1 MTAPVVSLEA
11 QIEQLMSNL
20 GSDSSVLNEN
30 NAYYEA
36 TYRPKALGMAVP
48 APMKKLMARI
58 GWARTYLG
66 AIEERLDVEGFR
78 MVKKNGSG
86 KVDDR
91 LWQWWQANNMDVESG
106 LAHLEAL
113 IHGRAYITV
122 SAPTLD
128 DPLSDKTCPVIKVE
142 SPRDI
147 YAEVDPTTRRV
158 TRAIRRYYALNPLG
172 VKTKHITLYL
182 PNVTLGFR
190 EGQGGWD
197 EIFKVPHN
205 LGVVPVIPILN
216 KERIKQEN
224 GVSEIKPEL
233 KSKIDAASRLL
244 MNLQATSE
252 LMATPQRVLFGL
264 DENEI
269 AKIEGKS
276 AWEAYLANILAFE
289 DPNGKIAQFAAAE
302 LRNFSEG
309 MKVLREEAS
318 TITGLGPQYFH
329 FGMDNPASA
338 EAMQAS
344 EVRLVKKAERKC
356 KIFGE
361 AWETVMRVCMLIM
374 DDGPLPEEAF
384 RMETIW
390 RNPATPT
397 YAAKADAVTK
407 LAAVQTS
414 DGRALLPVEAARI
427 EMGWSPEYRDE
438 MEQWDKN
445 SPKARLADLYGQ
457 AAVRPTFQQ
466 AGQPP
471 TQPPGG
477 AEKK

>member
-1 MTAPVVSLEA
+1 MTAPVASLEA
-11 QIEQLMSNL
+11 QISDLLSNF
-20 GSDSSVLNEN
+20 GSDSGLLNEN

-36 TYRPKALGMAVP
+36 TYRPKAIGMAVP
-48 APMKKLMARI
+48 PPMKKLMAKI
-58 GWARTYLG
+58 GWARTYVN
-66 AIEERLDVEGFR
+66 AIEERLDIEGFR
-78 MVKKNGSG
+78 MVKKNGAG
-86 KVDDR
+86 KADER

-106 LAHLEAL
+106 LAHTEAL

-122 SAPTLD
+122 SAPVTD
-128 DPLSDKTCPVIKVE
+128 DPLSDSNTPVIKVE

-147 YAEVDPTTRRV
+147 YAEVDPVTRRV
-158 TRAIRRYYALNPLG
+158 KRAIRRYWGKNPVG
-172 VKTKHITLYL
+172 AKIMRVTLYL
-182 PNVTLGFR
+182 PNSTIGLV
-190 EGQGGWD
+190 EGRSGWEQEWRVD
-197 EIFKVPHN
+197 HN
-205 LGVVPVIPILN
+205 LGIVPVIPILN
-216 KERIKQEN
+216 KERVRQEK
-224 GVSEIKPEL
+224 GVTEIKPEL
-233 KSKIDAASRLL
+233 RSKIDAASRLL
-244 MNLQATSE
+244 MNLQATAE
-252 LMATPQRVLFGL
+252 LMAVPQRVLFGL

-289 DPNGKIAQFAAAE
+289 DANGKIAQFAAAE

-361 AWETVMRVCMLIM
+361 AWETVMRVCMLVM
-374 DDGPLPEEAF
+374 DGGPLPSEAF

-397 YAAKADAVTK
+397 FAAKVDAASK
-407 LAAVQTS
+407 ALAATS
-414 DGRALLPVEAARI
+414 TDGRSLVPVERLRVDL
-427 EMGWSPEYRDE
+427 GYSPEEREE
-438 MEQWDKN
+438 MEGWDE
-445 SPKARLADLYGQ
+445 KAKRNTPAGRLADLYGQ
-457 AAVRPTFQQ
+457 
-466 AGQPP
+466 GQRPP
-471 TQPPGG
+471 TNNQRPSQGG
-477 AEKK
+477 AEQQ